1 MQGVIRSVFSNTLVL
16 EVDEP
21 PQMEAGTIVDV
32 DIKVHRE
39 RRSRDANAYFH
50 VLVDKLRQKLNM
62 SFTSCKNMLITSY
75 GQIEFIDD
83 IPATVK
89 TNIPPEYM
97 REQETPHMKMIQV
110 EYQNIQEYH
119 QVVSE
124 KVFWYRIYRGSH
136 TYNTA
141 EMAILIDGTVAECK
155 ELGIPTETPDQ
166 IAKMVQV
173 WGEKYEE
180 NQKRCM

>member
-16 EVDEP
+16 EVEEP
-21 PQMEAGTIVDV
+21 PQIEAGTVVDV
-32 DIKVHRE
+32 DIKIHRK

-50 VLVDKLRQKLNM
+50 VLVDKLRQKLNI
-62 SFTSCKNMLITSY
+62 SFTACKNMLITSY
-75 GQIEFIDD
+75 GQIDFIDD
-83 IPATVK
+83 VPATVK

-110 EYQNIQEYH
+110 DADG
-119 QVVSE
+119 
-124 KVFWYRIYRGSH
+124 VFWYRVYRGSH

-141 EMAILIDGTVAECK
+141 EMATLIDGTVLECK
-155 ELGIPTETPDQ
+155 EQGIQTETPDE

-173 WGEKYEE
+173 WGMKYEE
-180 NQKRCM
+180 NQKRCL